1 MSTINIDELRTYIP
15 FAIAREGWTFAPDGS
30 VSPNPNNLPPGW
42 FPANLYETYK
52 ADVRNAN
59 REAGRAV
66 HKHVTYADFRRVF
79 DMVQDE
85 GAHALKYGC
94 VDALRFSGIEDLAP
108 LRQFVKAVLGTL
120 DETAVMVFAHFIAN
134 VKRKMTQQAVTYQLM
149 PILTGKQKGGKST
162 AVRKLLS
169 PLGETVHETTIT
181 SSLKAE
187 NFMMFSQFFV
197 VFFDEMEG
205 IQKTSIAAL
214 KKMITEERAGGR
226 VFYTQRNVNLAN
238 LCSFVGTANDSAME
252 LIDDKTGAR
261 RFFEILCADKL
272 DWSALNAIDY
282 GALWR
287 GIDENTKSKYY
298 LLAEAEI
305 DRRQQNLVSVDMFNM
320 FLQETHL
327 QPEAGEPETEG
338 KWISSKTFYKV
349 YSDWLEPYRATPLHP
364 ATFFKKLTAAG
375 FEKRVQNVGQP
386 VLAGSN
392 MRRTTTTVYRI
403 SSHTSLT
410 LDTESVVELLAVK
423 LAP

>member
-1 MSTINIDELRTYIP
+1 MTINIDELRTYIP
-15 FAIAREGWTFAPDGS
+15 FAIEREGWRFAPDGS
-30 VSPNPNNLPPGW
+30 ITPNPNNLPPGW
-42 FPANLYETYK
+42 FPAQLYETYK

-59 REAGRAV
+59 REAGRPV
-66 HKHVTYADFRRVF
+66 HKNVSYADFRRVF

-85 GAHALKYGC
+85 GAHALKYSC
-94 VDALRFSGIEDLAP
+94 VSALAFSGTEDLGP
-108 LRQFVKAVLGTL
+108 LRSFVRAVLGGG
-120 DETAVMVFAHFIAN
+120 DEVAVMVFAHFIAN
-134 VKRKMTQQAVTYQLM
+134 IKRKMLQLPVTYQLM

-226 VFYTQRNVNLAN
+226 VYYTQRNVNLAN

-261 RFFEILCADKL
+261 RFFEILCAPKL
-272 DWSALNAIDY
+272 DWDLLNSIDY
-282 GALWR
+282 VALWR
-287 GIDENTKSKYY
+287 GIDETAKSKYY
-298 LLAEAEI
+298 LQVETEI
-305 DRRQQNLVSVDMFNM
+305 DQRQQSLVSIDMFNM

-327 QPEAGEPETEG
+327 RPSAEEPATSG
-338 KWISSKTFYKV
+338 KWVSSKTFYKV
-349 YSDWLEPYRATPLHP
+349 YCDWLEPYRATPLHP

-375 FEKRVQNVGQP
+375 FEKRIQNV
-386 VLAGSN
+386 AN
-392 MRRTTTTVYRI
+392 ADRRTTTTVYRI
-403 SSHTSLT
+403 SAHTSLT
-410 LDTESVVELLAVK
+410 LDTESVVELLAAK